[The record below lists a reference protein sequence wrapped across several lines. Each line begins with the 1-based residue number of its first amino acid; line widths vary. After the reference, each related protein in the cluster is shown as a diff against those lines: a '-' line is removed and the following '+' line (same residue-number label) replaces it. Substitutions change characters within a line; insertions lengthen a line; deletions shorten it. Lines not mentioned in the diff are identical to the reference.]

1 MKQIIKL
8 RILTYSYMFT
18 ARFGFGIDLGHDLRF
33 FNQPKWFAL
42 LFVFNKPLSVDFLY
56 TSAILG
62 P

>member
-1 MKQIIKL
+1 
-8 RILTYSYMFT
+8 MFT